1 MLKGMAIK
9 LNTSNDSYDKLNQR
23 KMAKIAQ
30 RFKIATY
37 GMIGLIILTAIIQC
51 ISLVFKGITRDKN
64 KEIFNS
70 YVAEY
75 QALKAELDAAA
86 KETDAST
93 EQSEEGA
100 TVIVEELSNAYT
112 SGCRVAE
119 LQTELTRLGNLDL
132 MSDEKEAELMKLI
145 DKADIWLLS
154 NAKDKIDVKWEF
166 CKEFGEPGNVVRDCI
181 WVCRTADDKYLLSI
195 ATGTYNVTSD
205 SFTIDGIYKTE
216 FATKMYE
223 KYGVIEASEPRG
235 SQEAQDTLDMYNI
248 INGEDNSADSAE
260 ESTTEST
267 EESTTESNGEG

>member
-1 MLKGMAIK
+1 MAIK

-37 GMIGLIILTAIIQC
+37 GMIGLIALTTIIQGVSL
-51 ISLVFKGITRDKN
+51 ISKGITLSKN

-86 KETDAST
+86 TETDASA
-93 EQSEEGA
+93 EQSEEGP

-119 LQTELTRLGNLDL
+119 LQNELTRLGDLNL
-132 MSDEKEAELMKLI
+132 MSDAKEAELIKLVNN
-145 DKADIWLLS
+145 ADIWLS
-154 NAKDKIDVKWEF
+154 SKAEDRIDIKWEF

-181 WVCRTADDKYLLSI
+181 WVCKTADDKYLLAI
-195 ATGTYNVTSD
+195 ATGTYDVTSD
-205 SFTIDGIYKTE
+205 SFTLDGIFKTE
-216 FATKMYE
+216 FATEMYSV
-223 KYGVIEASEPRG
+223 YGAIEASDPRG
-235 SQEAQDTLDMYNI
+235 SQEAQDTLDMYDI
-248 INGEDNSADSAE
+248 ISGEDDST
-260 ESTTEST
+260 ESTEDDSTEST
-267 EESTTESNGEG
+267 EEGATESNEEG